1 MSKQV
6 GALIKEA
13 RVSAGMTQ
21 KQLAEAVDG
30 LSASSISKAE
40 RGIKKLTP
48 EQLQQIAE
56 ATGTSYES
64 FLIDEDDSVTCETES
79 EAAVAE
85 TTDAPAVAEIK
96 EEPAEAETKEEKQP
110 GQNPMAMLAAMMGSM
125 MGGGENGENPM
136 AAMMGGEGGEGQ
148 NPMAMLAG
156 MMSSF
161 MGQGTGMN
169 QNAKQGEEQADCQCE
184 EQGEEQADCQCEE
197 QNEEQGE

>member
-6 GALIKEA
+6 GALIKDA

-56 ATGTSYES
+56 ATGVSYES
-64 FLIDEDDSVTCETES
+64 FLVDEEDSVTCETEA
-79 EAAVAE
+79 EAAAAE
-85 TTDAPAVAEIK
+85 TTDAPAES
-96 EEPAEAETKEEKQP
+96 ELKEEKQQS
-110 GQNPMAMLAAMMGSM
+110 QNPMAMLAGMMGAM

-156 MMSSF
+156 MMGSF
-161 MGQGTGMN
+161 MGQGSNMN
-169 QNAKQGEEQADCQCE
+169 RNATQSEEQVESRSEEQNAEQSEEQAECQCE
-184 EQGEEQADCQCEE
+184 EQSE
-197 QNEEQGE
+197 

>member
-1 MSKQV
+1 MSNQV

-79 EAAVAE
+79 EAAAAE
-85 TTDAPAVAEIK
+85 TTDA
-96 EEPAEAETKEEKQP
+96 PAEAETKEEKQP

-148 NPMAMLAG
+148 NPMAMFAG
-156 MMSSF
+156 MMSNF
-161 MGQGTGMN
+161 MGQGAGMN
-169 QNAKQGEEQADCQCE
+169 QNAKQGEEQDECQCE
-184 EQGEEQADCQCEE
+184 EQGEEQAECQCEE